1 MVMRPVSVLTA
12 AATLTAAALALSPAF
27 AADYPLLRGSQ
38 IDTAPPSPTEG
49 SGIDWSGFYFGG
61 HGGGTASQ
69 FRTDR
74 GVQDIARGVFN
85 GSSVLGLIDP
95 GQLVLIPERR
105 DNGPTFGAIAGYNM
119 MIGDVVVGVEAD
131 YTRVNQGTVAGTSEY
146 RQLPQER
153 ITLITTQ
160 NASLQDYASARIR
173 LGWVTGNLLPFATAG
188 VVAGRFNTNVTAFG
202 DYSFETP
209 ANSGNYVSY
218 VGYPKTLGKPEKDK
232 WGFGFTVGGGVDY
245 ALTDNFLVRAEYLY
259 SRFNN
264 VNGITVGLNTA
275 RVAGAI
281 KF

>member
-1 MVMRPVSVLTA
+1 MRPVSVLTA